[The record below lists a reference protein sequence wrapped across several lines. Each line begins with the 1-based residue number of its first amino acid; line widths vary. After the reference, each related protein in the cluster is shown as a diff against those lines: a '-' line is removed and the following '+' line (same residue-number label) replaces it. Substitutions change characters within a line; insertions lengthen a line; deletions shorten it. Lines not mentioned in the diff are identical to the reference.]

1 VADEWLVAGVADEV
15 TERLTTRRTWL
26 RGQATG
32 RPALVL
38 AFAPP
43 GQPLPGTLPA
53 GHTVRGEL
61 AFYPGAAPLRALVAE
76 AGDPVRSGRPAG
88 DPVAGALTSFA
99 AALAADPWLDR
110 WPVVLA
116 DVAPVPDGDGWALV
130 DPGGAALP
138 LAGRVD
144 PWPLLAVSAGAPVT
158 VAAEWGASG
167 LRPLTCWDG
176 DRAVRL

>member
-1 VADEWLVAGVADEV
+1 V

-26 RGQATG
+26 RGQASG

-53 GHTVRGEL
+53 AHTVRGEL
-61 AFYPGAAPLRALVAE
+61 AFYPGAAPLRAQVAD
-76 AGDPVRSGRPAG
+76 AGEPVRSGRPAG
-88 DPVAGALTSFA
+88 DSVAVALASFA
-99 AALAADPWLDR
+99 EALAADPWLER

-116 DVAPVPDGDGWALV
+116 DLAPVVHGDRWALV
-130 DPGGAALP
+130 DREGAALP
-138 LAGRVD
+138 LTDRID
-144 PWPLLAVSAGAPVT
+144 PWPLLAVSAGAPIT
-158 VAAEWGASG
+158 VAGEWSAAG